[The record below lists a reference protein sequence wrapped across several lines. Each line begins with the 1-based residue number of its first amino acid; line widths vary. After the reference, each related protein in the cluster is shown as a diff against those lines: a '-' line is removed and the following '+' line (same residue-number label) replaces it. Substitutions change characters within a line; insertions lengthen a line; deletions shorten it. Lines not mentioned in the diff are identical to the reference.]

1 MKNSQKNF
9 RILVVALV
17 ALFSVSFVPAA
28 RAGDTKGTIPVSVS
42 YVGNA
47 NDAAIF
53 ELSFN
58 NEKEAE
64 FEIMITD
71 KFSTIYYEKVK
82 GTDQVRK
89 FQFYNNDSNGGSVKD
104 EIMVVITN
112 TATKEAT
119 TYKILPNARVEKNS
133 DLVAKL

>member
-17 ALFSVSFVPAA
+17 ALFSVSFASAA
-28 RAGDTKGTIPVSVS
+28 PAGDNNGSVPVNVS

-58 NEKEAE
+58 NEKAAE

-82 GTDQVRK
+82 GIDQVRK
-89 FQFYNNDSNGGSVKD
+89 FQFYNNDSNGGYVKD
-104 EIMVVITN
+104 EITVLITN

-119 TYKILPNARVEKNS
+119 SYKIMPNARVEKNS
-133 DLVAKL
+133 DLVAKF